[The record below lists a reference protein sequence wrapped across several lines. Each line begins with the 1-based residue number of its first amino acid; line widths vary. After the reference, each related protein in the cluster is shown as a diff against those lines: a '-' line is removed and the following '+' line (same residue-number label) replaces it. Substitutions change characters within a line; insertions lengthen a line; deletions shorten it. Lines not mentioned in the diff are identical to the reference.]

1 MATVP
6 EALADEL
13 GAQADELNSRITA
26 LNEQLG
32 LVAFLQNQQ
41 GVPTEDACGIYKGML
56 TALTD
61 DLAVQEAAIRDA
73 LGVNNNMSAESNFFA
88 AVALDQPPQVLPDGL
103 VKPDGCDAAI
113 EEENFFNA

>member
-1 MATVP
+1 MQFNDATADIDAEIQRIYTEDQTNPAGPRFASLENARDVLLDEFAASGMPGDSMLMASVP

-32 LVAFLQNQQ
+32 LVAFLQAQE
-41 GVPTEDACGIYKGML
+41 GAPMEDACGIYKGML

-61 DLAVQEAAIRDA
+61 DLA
-73 LGVNNNMSAESNFFA
+73 M
-88 AVALDQPPQVLPDGL
+88 
-103 VKPDGCDAAI
+103 
-113 EEENFFNA
+113 